1 MTGKKMNRDLQA
13 IIFDFDGT
21 LARLNI
27 DFPMMRRALAELI
40 ASYGVPTADISH
52 LLVLEMIE
60 AGRQWLAGRDGAR
73 SAGFIE
79 KTHRLVYEIEMEGAR
94 TGELIPGVRE
104 MLAGLR
110 QRGIEPGVLTR
121 NCMEAVLA
129 TFPDINDYCRAVITR
144 EATPKVKPDPEHLR
158 ITLERLDA
166 QPRNA
171 AMVGDHPMDIEVG
184 KKLGATTIGVLTGF
198 YNREGLEQAGADLI
212 IESAANILE
221 HI

>member
-1 MTGKKMNRDLQA
+1 MNRELQA

-27 DFPMMRRALAELI
+27 DFPMMRRALADLI
-40 ASYGVPTADISH
+40 ASYGVPAADISQ

-60 AGRQWLAGRDGAR
+60 TGRQWLAARDGAR
-73 SAGFIE
+73 SAEFNE
-79 KTHRLVYEIEMEGAR
+79 RTAQLVYDIEMEGAR

-121 NCMEAVLA
+121 NCLEAVLV

-158 ITLERLDA
+158 IALERLEA
-166 QPRNA
+166 QPGNA

-184 KKLGATTIGVLTGF
+184 KRLGAMTIGVLTGY
-198 YNREGLEQAGADLI
+198 YNREGLEQSGADLI
-212 IESAANILE
+212 IDSAANILE